1 MSKTFSV
8 QDVASLNKRIEQ
20 LNVEGT
26 RTETRISM
34 LTEQLATGLRE
45 YESQYGV
52 NLEGKTLKKTAELI
66 KKEYETILSAIS
78 EEYELKSRIV
88 EAIQRSDIDEANR
101 LLGIAQDAPEE
112 EPEVAVEQEVPK
124 ADSKAASK
132 AAHASQISPVV
143 EEDTQEDFDEDESD
157 YGVGSA
163 DTDIGTDEDIVTDDD
178 GEDDVSYDDEDEDSE
193 VMDAEEDDIEFTEDS
208 DEDGYADIEE
218 DFDLDEEG
226 DAQNTGRVSEA
237 ADFIKAVQ
245 QQQSASSHP
254 KKQSAK
260 TTTASASGSTRVTKP
275 VSGSSVAAT
284 VENLGGGADF
294 DIDLDDE
301 DFGFGA
307 TLSGSKFVPE
317 KG

>member
-52 NLEGKTLKKTAELI
+52 NLSGKTLKKTAELI

-78 EEYELKSRIV
+78 KEYELKSRIV

-112 EPEVAVEQEVPK
+112 EPEVTVEQEVP
-124 ADSKAASK
+124 KAASK
-132 AAHASQISPVV
+132 AAHAPQISPVV
-143 EEDTQEDFDEDESD
+143 EEDTQEDFDEDKSD

-193 VMDAEEDDIEFTEDS
+193 VMDAEEDDIEFNEDS

-245 QQQSASSHP
+245 QQQSAPSHP
-254 KKQSAK
+254 KKPSAK
-260 TTTASASGSTRVTKP
+260 TATASATGSTRVTKP
-275 VSGSSVAAT
+275 VSGSSVATT
-284 VENLGGGADF
+284 VENLSGGGGSDF
-294 DIDLDDE
+294 DIDLDE

-307 TLSGSKFVPE
+307 TLSGSKFVPQ

>member
-52 NLEGKTLKKTAELI
+52 NLSGKTLKKTAELI

-112 EPEVAVEQEVPK
+112 EPEVAVEQEVPET
-124 ADSKAASK
+124 ASKVASK
-132 AAHASQISPVV
+132 AANAPQISPVV

-163 DTDIGTDEDIVTDDD
+163 DTDMGTDEDIATDDD
-178 GEDDVSYDDEDEDSE
+178 DEDDVSYDDEDEDSE
-193 VMDAEEDDIEFTEDS
+193 VMDAEEDDIEFNEDS
-208 DEDGYADIEE
+208 GEGNYAGIDEE
-218 DFDLDEEG
+218 DFDLEEE
-226 DAQNTGRVSEA
+226 DNAVYTGRVSDA
-237 ADFIKAVQ
+237 AAFMKAVQ
-245 QQQSASSHP
+245 EQQSAFT
-254 KKQSAK
+254 KQKSGVKK
-260 TTTASASGSTRVTKP
+260 TTGSESGSTRVTKP

-284 VENLGGGADF
+284 VENLGGGSDF
-294 DIDLDDE
+294 DIDLDE

>member
-52 NLEGKTLKKTAELI
+52 NLSGKTLKKTAELI

-78 EEYELKSRIV
+78 EEYDLKSRIV

-124 ADSKAASK
+124 AASKATSKAAN
-132 AAHASQISPVV
+132 APQISPVV
-143 EEDTQEDFDEDESD
+143 EEDTQEDFDEDDSD

-163 DTDIGTDEDIVTDDD
+163 DTDMGTDEDIVTDDD
-178 GEDDVSYDDEDEDSE
+178 GEDDVSYEDEDEDSE

-218 DFDLDEEG
+218 DFDLDEE
-226 DAQNTGRVSEA
+226 DDVQNTGRVSEA
-237 ADFIKAVQ
+237 ADFMKAVQ
-245 QQQSASSHP
+245 QQQSAPAHP
-254 KKQSAK
+254 KKPSAK

-284 VENLGGGADF
+284 VENLSGGGSDF
-294 DIDLDDE
+294 DIDLDE

>member
-52 NLEGKTLKKTAELI
+52 NLSGKTLKKTAELI

-88 EAIQRSDIDEANR
+88 EAIHRSDIDEANR
-101 LLGIAQDAPEE
+101 LLGIAQDAQEE
-112 EPEVAVEQEVPK
+112 EPEVAVKQEVPK
-124 ADSKAASK
+124 AANAP
-132 AAHASQISPVV
+132 QISPVV
-143 EEDTQEDFDEDESD
+143 EEDTQEDFDEDDSD

-163 DTDIGTDEDIVTDDD
+163 DTDMGTDEDIVTDDD
-178 GEDDVSYDDEDEDSE
+178 GEDDVSYEDEDEDSE
-193 VMDAEEDDIEFTEDS
+193 VMDAEEDDIEFTENS

-218 DFDLDEEG
+218 DFDLDEE
-226 DAQNTGRVSEA
+226 DDVQNTGRVSEA
-237 ADFIKAVQ
+237 ADFMKAVQ
-245 QQQSASSHP
+245 QQQSAPAHP
-254 KKQSAK
+254 KKPSAK

-284 VENLGGGADF
+284 VENLGGGSDF
-294 DIDLDDE
+294 DIDLDE

>member
-52 NLEGKTLKKTAELI
+52 NLSGKTLKKTAELI
-66 KKEYETILSAIS
+66 KKEYETILSTIS
-78 EEYELKSRIV
+78 EEYDLKSRIV

-101 LLGIAQDAPEE
+101 LLGIAQDAPEK
-112 EPEVAVEQEVPK
+112 PEVAVEQEVPK
-124 ADSKAASK
+124 AAFKAASN
-132 AAHASQISPVV
+132 AAHAPQISTVV
-143 EEDTQEDFDEDESD
+143 EEDTQEDFDEDDSD

-163 DTDIGTDEDIVTDDD
+163 DSNMGTDEDIVTDDD
-178 GEDDVSYDDEDEDSE
+178 GEDDVSYDDENEDSE
-193 VMDAEEDDIEFTEDS
+193 VMVAEEDDIEFNEDS

-218 DFDLDEEG
+218 DFDLEEE
-226 DAQNTGRVSEA
+226 DNAVYTGRVSEA
-237 ADFIKAVQ
+237 ADFMKAVQ
-245 QQQSASSHP
+245 EQQSAFT
-254 KKQSAK
+254 KQKSGVKK
-260 TTTASASGSTRVTKP
+260 TTGSESGSTRVTKP

-284 VENLGGGADF
+284 VENLSGGGSDF
-294 DIDLDDE
+294 DIDLDE

>member
-52 NLEGKTLKKTAELI
+52 NLSGKTLKKTAELI
-66 KKEYETILSAIS
+66 KKEYETILSTIS
-78 EEYELKSRIV
+78 EEYDLKSRIV

-112 EPEVAVEQEVPK
+112 PEVAVEQEVPK
-124 ADSKAASK
+124 AASK
-132 AAHASQISPVV
+132 ASHAPQISPVV
-143 EEDTQEDFDEDESD
+143 EEDTQEDFDEDDSD
-157 YGVGSA
+157 YGVDSA
-163 DTDIGTDEDIVTDDD
+163 DTDMGTDEDIVTDDD

-193 VMDAEEDDIEFTEDS
+193 VMDAEEDDIEFNEDS

-218 DFDLDEEG
+218 DFDLEEE
-226 DAQNTGRVSEA
+226 DNAVYTGRVSDA
-237 ADFIKAVQ
+237 AAFMKAVQ
-245 QQQSASSHP
+245 EQQSAFT
-254 KKQSAK
+254 KQKSGVKK
-260 TTTASASGSTRVTKP
+260 TTGSESGSTRVTKP

-284 VENLGGGADF
+284 VENLSGGGSDF
-294 DIDLDDE
+294 DIDLDE

>member
-52 NLEGKTLKKTAELI
+52 NLSGKTLKKTAELI

-78 EEYELKSRIV
+78 KEYELKSRIV

-112 EPEVAVEQEVPK
+112 EPEVAVKQEVPK
-124 ADSKAASK
+124 AANAP
-132 AAHASQISPVV
+132 QISPVV
-143 EEDTQEDFDEDESD
+143 EEDTQEDFDEDDSD

-163 DTDIGTDEDIVTDDD
+163 DTDMGTDEDIVTDDD
-178 GEDDVSYDDEDEDSE
+178 GEDDVSYEDEDEDSE
-193 VMDAEEDDIEFTEDS
+193 VMDAEEDDIEFTENS

-218 DFDLDEEG
+218 DFDLDEEE
-226 DAQNTGRVSEA
+226 DVSNTGRVSEA
-237 ADFIKAVQ
+237 ADFMKAVQ
-245 QQQSASSHP
+245 QQQSAPAHP
-254 KKQSAK
+254 KKPSAK

-284 VENLGGGADF
+284 VENLGGGSDF
-294 DIDLDDE
+294 DIDLDE

>member
-52 NLEGKTLKKTAELI
+52 NLSGKTLKKTAELI

-78 EEYELKSRIV
+78 EEYDLKSRIV

-101 LLGIAQDAPEE
+101 LLGIVPDAPEEE

-124 ADSKAASK
+124 AVSK
-132 AAHASQISPVV
+132 AAHAPQIPPVV
-143 EEDTQEDFDEDESD
+143 EEDTQEDFDEDDSD

-163 DTDIGTDEDIVTDDD
+163 NTDMGADEDMDVDDD

-193 VMDAEEDDIEFTEDS
+193 VMDAEENDIEFNEDS
-208 DEDGYADIEE
+208 DEDGYAGIEE
-218 DFDLDEEG
+218 DFDLDEEE
-226 DAQNTGRVSEA
+226 DVSNTGRVSEA
-237 ADFIKAVQ
+237 ADFMKAVQ
-245 QQQSASSHP
+245 QQQSASAHP
-254 KKQSAK
+254 KKTSAK
-260 TTTASASGSTRVTKP
+260 TATASATGSTRVTKP

-284 VENLGGGADF
+284 VENLGGADF

-307 TLSGSKFVPE
+307 TLSGSKFVPQ

>member
-52 NLEGKTLKKTAELI
+52 NLSGKTLKKTAELI

-112 EPEVAVEQEVPK
+112 EPEVAVEQEVT
-124 ADSKAASK
+124 KAASK
-132 AAHASQISPVV
+132 AANASQISPVV

-163 DTDIGTDEDIVTDDD
+163 DTDMGTDEDIVTDDD
-178 GEDDVSYDDEDEDSE
+178 GEDDVSYEDEDEDSE
-193 VMDAEEDDIEFTEDS
+193 VMDAEEDDIEFNEDS
-208 DEDGYADIEE
+208 EEDGYAGIEE
-218 DFDLDEEG
+218 DFDLDEE
-226 DAQNTGRVSEA
+226 DDVQNTGRVSEA
-237 ADFIKAVQ
+237 ADFMKAVQ
-245 QQQSASSHP
+245 QQQSAPSHP

-284 VENLGGGADF
+284 VENLSGGGSDF
-294 DIDLDDE
+294 DIDLDE

>member
-52 NLEGKTLKKTAELI
+52 NLSGKTLKKTAELI

-112 EPEVAVEQEVPK
+112 PEVAVEQEVPE
-124 ADSKAASK
+124 AASKAASK
-132 AAHASQISPVV
+132 AANAPQISPVV

-163 DTDIGTDEDIVTDDD
+163 DTDMGTDEDIVTDDD
-178 GEDDVSYDDEDEDSE
+178 GEDDVSYEDEDEGSE

-226 DAQNTGRVSEA
+226 DVQNTGRVSEA
-237 ADFIKAVQ
+237 ADFMKAVQ
-245 QQQSASSHP
+245 QQQSAPSHP
-254 KKQSAK
+254 KKTSAK
-260 TTTASASGSTRVTKP
+260 AATVSATGSTRVTKP

>member
-52 NLEGKTLKKTAELI
+52 NLSGKTLKKTAELI

-88 EAIQRSDIDEANR
+88 EAIHRSDIDEANR
-101 LLGIAQDAPEE
+101 LLGIAQDAQEE
-112 EPEVAVEQEVPK
+112 EPEVAVKQEVPK
-124 ADSKAASK
+124 AANAP
-132 AAHASQISPVV
+132 QISPVV
-143 EEDTQEDFDEDESD
+143 EEDTQEDFDEDDSD

-163 DTDIGTDEDIVTDDD
+163 DTDMGTDEDIVTDDD
-178 GEDDVSYDDEDEDSE
+178 GEDDVSYEDEDEDSE
-193 VMDAEEDDIEFTEDS
+193 VMDAEEDDIEFTENS

-218 DFDLDEEG
+218 DFDLDEE
-226 DAQNTGRVSEA
+226 DDVQNTGRVSEA
-237 ADFIKAVQ
+237 ADFMKSVQ
-245 QQQSASSHP
+245 QQQSAPAHP
-254 KKQSAK
+254 KKPSAK

-284 VENLGGGADF
+284 VENLGGGSDF
-294 DIDLDDE
+294 DIDLDE